1 MNKPREAAFKL
12 SDKLNIKLEADE
24 READPKKLLRAIM
37 HKWLPSG
44 DTLVQMI
51 ATHLP
56 SPVVAQRYRTELLY
70 EGPKDDEAAVGSNCN
85 MFHFSECSEQVIQ
98 CIQ

>member
-24 READPKKLLRAIM
+24 REAEPKKLLRAIM

-44 DTLVQMI
+44 DTLLQMI

-85 MFHFSECSEQVIQ
+85 MFYIC
-98 CIQ
+98 